1 VHGQYR
7 KILARQQPIK
17 LRNSPKQLPA
27 IYIKEYLHF
36 LGLTFTVCA
45 CQNKYLA
52 AMQRNKYR
60 YVDAAVHVV
69 VSAFICITDGMSER
83 SRL

>member
-1 VHGQYR
+1 M

-36 LGLTFTVCA
+36 LGLTFTV
-45 CQNKYLA
+45 QY
-52 AMQRNKYR
+52 
-60 YVDAAVHVV
+60 VHVKTN
-69 VSAFICITDGMSER
+69 I
-83 SRL
+83 